1 MNTTRSEKVLSSRN
15 NIDLVVL
22 YMDWTQQDQLDAV
35 LFYLSEEYIL
45 WAIIAKEFPLNVHG
59 I

>member
-22 YMDWTQQDQLDAV
+22 YIDWTQQDQLDAV
-35 LFYLSEEYIL
+35 LFYLSEEQIL